1 MKNFRVTDG
10 DLDINKSN
18 RVDMVQGRDKLVQDL
33 TLWLLEP
40 LGIGFTTPNFGA
52 LLNYIDLVTVGPRRR
67 QEGHFIG
74 KGLTEQRAAE
84 VESEVD
90 RILNLY
96 QSNQIEK
103 IRRAQIEG
111 RLYLFR
117 RAEILDS
124 IDQVASRIDRDRMI
138 IKASLTSGAN
148 SDITLLARID
158 TEEAEIA
165 AS

>member
-1 MKNFRVTDG
+1 MKNFRVSDG
-10 DLDINKSN
+10 DLDISRAN

-52 LLNYIDLVTVGPRRR
+52 LLNYVDRVGVRRR

-74 KGLTEQRAAE
+74 RGLDEQRAAE

-96 QSNQIEK
+96 QQNQIEK
-103 IRRAQIEG
+103 IRQAQLQG
-111 RLYLFR
+111 RLYLYR

-138 IKASLTSGAN
+138 VRAAITSGAN
-148 SDITLLARID
+148 SDITLMSLID
-158 TEEAEIA
+158 SEEADIA

>member
-10 DLDINKSN
+10 DLDINRSK

-52 LLNYIDLVTVGPRRR
+52 LLNGVDVGPTGRRSS
-67 QEGHFIG
+67 HMIG
-74 KGLTEQRAAE
+74 RPLDDQRANE

-96 QSNQIEK
+96 QANQIQK
-103 IRRAQIEG
+103 IRRAQVEG
-111 RLYLFR
+111 KLYLYR
-117 RAEILDS
+117 RTEILDS
-124 IDQVASRIDRDRMI
+124 IDQVASSIDRDRMN
-138 IKASLTSGAN
+138 IKASITTGAN
-148 SDITLLARID
+148 QDITFLAQVD
-158 TEEAEIA
+158 TEEADVA